1 MSQVNA
7 QWRSLEELAQDA
19 DVLSRIEQEFPML
32 GAALAAP
39 RDRRHALALMAAS
52 LALAGAGLSGCD
64 GAPEGQLIPAVRMPA
79 GIVPGMPDYYSSA
92 HIEGGYAAGTVVKH
106 FMGRPIKVEGNPF
119 HPASLGATS
128 PIAQAE
134 LLNFYDPRRS
144 WGVTQANLPRS
155 RSALEQALG
164 EQRDKL
170 AATGGAGF
178 VILTGASTSPTLA
191 AQLDALRRT
200 YPQIRWLH
208 WEAIGR
214 ENVDKGVALAY
225 GARLELK
232 PQLQNADVILA
243 IDSDLLSAAPG
254 HLRIARE
261 FAARRNPTRAK
272 MNRLYA
278 IEATPSLT
286 GAVADERFIAGPRET
301 HRVLLALA
309 GALLGGAPVEGP
321 PWLDR
326 IISDLKANRGRAF
339 IHLGP
344 DHRAGSACARLCDE
358 RGARRPRRGLHAG
371 RRRYA
376 RFVRRLALPRD
387 ARRRHARGSRELAA
401 HHRQQ
406 SCLCRSR
413 RPQLRGGSGS
423 RGLQPVPQHNAKRDR
438 PPRRSGPRR

>member
-1 MSQVNA
+1 
-7 QWRSLEELAQDA
+7 
-19 DVLSRIEQEFPML
+19 ML

-79 GIVPGMPDYYSSA
+79 GVVPGMPDYYSSA

-134 LLNFYDPRRS
+134 LLDFYDPRRS

-191 AQLDALRRT
+191 AQLDALRRS

-214 ENVDKGVALAY
+214 ENVDK
-225 GARLELK
+225 
-232 PQLQNADVILA
+232 
-243 IDSDLLSAAPG
+243 
-254 HLRIARE
+254 
-261 FAARRNPTRAK
+261 RR
-272 MNRLYA
+272 
-278 IEATPSLT
+278 
-286 GAVADERFIAGPRET
+286 
-301 HRVLLALA
+301 
-309 GALLGGAPVEGP
+309 
-321 PWLDR
+321 
-326 IISDLKANRGRAF
+326 
-339 IHLGP
+339 
-344 DHRAGSACARLCDE
+344 RAGLWRA
-358 RGARRPRRGLHAG
+358 PRTQA
-371 RRRYA
+371 
-376 RFVRRLALPRD
+376 PTPK
-387 ARRRHARGSRELAA
+387 RRRHSR
-401 HHRQQ
+401 HRQRSLERRAGASAHRARICGATQPDAGENESALRDRGHAVAHRRRRRRALYRRTARDAPQ
-406 SCLCRSR
+406 SCLRSPERCSAERPWKVR
-413 RPQLRGGSGS
+413 RGSTGS
-423 RGLQPVPQHNAKRDR
+423 YRISRPIAGAPSSILDPITRRKRM
-438 PPRRSGPRR
+438 RSCWR